1 MLHADWRGRRPGL
14 TLRLPWRGS
23 RHLLRVHALPRR
35 LPTDLGQYKAALD
48 GLPAEVSE
56 QVNVVMVSVDSE
68 RDTSEELGRY
78 MGLFN

>member
-1 MLHADWRGRRPGL
+1 
-14 TLRLPWRGS
+14 
-23 RHLLRVHALPRR
+23 